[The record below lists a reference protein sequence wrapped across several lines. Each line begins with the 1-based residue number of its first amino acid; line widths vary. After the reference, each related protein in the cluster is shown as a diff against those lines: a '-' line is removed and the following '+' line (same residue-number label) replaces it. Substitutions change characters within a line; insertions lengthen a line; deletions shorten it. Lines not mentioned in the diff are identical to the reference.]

1 MVIQIVVT
9 FGVLVLV
16 LPNIYSSYKKNSL
29 TPFGAVLWILFWIT
43 GLILIWFP
51 HLIDLIGSS
60 LGVGRSIDAFVYIGI
75 IYLLY
80 VSLNQKI
87 QINEIK
93 KEITLLNRKS
103 VLREVEEKTNND
115 RKKFN

>member
-16 LPNIYSSYKKNSL
+16 LPSIYSSYKKNSL
-29 TPFGAVLWILFWIT
+29 TPFGAVLWILLWIT

-60 LGVGRSIDAFVYIGI
+60 LGVGRSIDAFVYLAI
-75 IYLLY
+75 IFLLY
-80 VSLNQKI
+80 SVLSQKI
-87 QINEIK
+87 KINELSR
-93 KEITLLNRKS
+93 EITLLNRKIA
-103 VLREVEEKTNND
+103 VKEVKKNEKQST
-115 RKKFN
+115 

>member
-60 LGVGRSIDAFVYIGI
+60 LGVGRSIDAFVYLAI
-75 IYLLY
+75 IFLLY
-80 VSLNQKI
+80 SVLSQKI
-87 QINEIK
+87 KINELSR
-93 KEITLLNRKS
+93 EITLLNRKIA
-103 VLREVEEKTNND
+103 VKEVKKNEKQST
-115 RKKFN
+115 

>member
-16 LPNIYSSYKKNSL
+16 LPSIFSSYKKKSM
-29 TPFGAVLWILFWIT
+29 TPFGAFLWILFWVA

-51 HLIDLIGSS
+51 HLIDLVGSS
-60 LGVGRSIDAFVYIGI
+60 LGVARSIDAFVYIGI
-75 IYLLY
+75 VYLLY

-87 QINEIK
+87 KINEIK
-93 KEITLLNRKS
+93 REITLLSRK
-103 VLREVEEKTNND
+103 LAIREINP
-115 RKKFN
+115 KK

>member
-16 LPNIYSSYKKNSL
+16 LPGIYSSYKKKSL
-29 TPFGAVLWILFWIT
+29 TPFGAVLWILLWMA

-60 LGVGRSIDAFVYIGI
+60 LGVGRSIDAFVYLAI
-75 IYLLY
+75 IFLLY
-80 VSLNQKI
+80 SVLSQKI
-87 QINEIK
+87 KINELSR
-93 KEITLLNRKS
+93 EITLLNRKIA
-103 VLREVEEKTNND
+103 VKEVKKNEKQST
-115 RKKFN
+115 

>member
-9 FGVLVLV
+9 IGVLVLV

-29 TPFGAVLWILFWIT
+29 TLFGAVLWILFWIT

-60 LGVGRSIDAFVYIGI
+60 LGVGRSIDAFVYLAI
-75 IYLLY
+75 IFLLY
-80 VSLNQKI
+80 SVLSQKI
-87 QINEIK
+87 KMNELSR
-93 KEITLLNRKS
+93 EITLLNRKIA
-103 VLREVEEKTNND
+103 V
-115 RKKFN
+115 KKIEDKKK

>member
-16 LPNIYSSYKKNSL
+16 LPGIYSSYKKKSL
-29 TPFGAVLWILFWIT
+29 TPFGAVLWILLWMA

-60 LGVGRSIDAFVYIGI
+60 LGVGRSIDAFVYLAI
-75 IYLLY
+75 IFLLY
-80 VSLNQKI
+80 SVLSQKI
-87 QINEIK
+87 KINELSR
-93 KEITLLNRKS
+93 EITLLNRKIAIKKI
-103 VLREVEEKTNND
+103 EED
-115 RKKFN
+115 KK

>member
-16 LPNIYSSYKKNSL
+16 LPGIYSSYKKKSL
-29 TPFGAVLWILFWIT
+29 TPFGAVLWILLWMA

-60 LGVGRSIDAFVYIGI
+60 LGVGRSIDAFVYLAI
-75 IYLLY
+75 IFLLY
-80 VSLNQKI
+80 SVLSQKI
-87 QINEIK
+87 KINELSR
-93 KEITLLNRKS
+93 EITLLNRKIA
-103 VLREVEEKTNND
+103 LKEVKKNEKQST
-115 RKKFN
+115 

>member
-9 FGVLVLV
+9 LGVLVLV
-16 LPNIYSSYKKNSL
+16 IPSIYSSYKKKSM
-29 TPFGAVLWILFWIT
+29 TPFGAFLWILFWIA

-51 HLIDLIGSS
+51 HLIDVIGSG

-75 IYLLY
+75 VYLLY

-87 QINEIK
+87 KLNEIK
-93 KEITLLNRKS
+93 REITLLNRKLA
-103 VLREVEEKTNND
+103 LRDVEEE
-115 RKKFN
+115 KK

>member
-1 MVIQIVVT
+1 MAIQIVVT

-16 LPNIYSSYKKNSL
+16 FPSIYSSYKRKSMTL
-29 TPFGAVLWILFWIT
+29 FGASLWLFFWIM

-75 IYLLY
+75 VYLLY
-80 VSLNQKI
+80 TSLNQRIKI
-87 QINEIK
+87 
-93 KEITLLNRKS
+93 KEIS
-103 VLREVEEKTNND
+103 
-115 RKKFN
+115 

>member
-16 LPNIYSSYKKNSL
+16 LPGIYSSYKKKSL
-29 TPFGAVLWILFWIT
+29 TPFGAVLWILLWMA

-60 LGVGRSIDAFVYIGI
+60 LGVGRSIDAFVYLAI
-75 IYLLY
+75 IFLLY
-80 VSLNQKI
+80 SVLSQKI
-87 QINEIK
+87 KINELSR
-93 KEITLLNRKS
+93 EITLLNRKIAIK
-103 VLREVEEKTNND
+103 EVKKNEKQST
-115 RKKFN
+115 

>member
-9 FGVLVLV
+9 IGVLVLV

-60 LGVGRSIDAFVYIGI
+60 LGVGRSIDAFVYLAI
-75 IYLLY
+75 IFLLY
-80 VSLNQKI
+80 SLLSQKI
-87 QINEIK
+87 KMNELSR
-93 KEITLLNRKS
+93 EITLLNRKIA
-103 VLREVEEKTNND
+103 VKEVKKNEKQST
-115 RKKFN
+115 

>member
-29 TPFGAVLWILFWIT
+29 TPFGAVLWILLWIA

-60 LGVGRSIDAFVYIGI
+60 LGVGRSIDAFVYLAI
-75 IYLLY
+75 IFLLY
-80 VSLNQKI
+80 SVLSQKI
-87 QINEIK
+87 KINELSR
-93 KEITLLNRKS
+93 EITLLNRKIA
-103 VLREVEEKTNND
+103 VKEVKKNEKQST
-115 RKKFN
+115 

>member
-60 LGVGRSIDAFVYIGI
+60 LGVGRSIDAFVYLAI
-75 IYLLY
+75 IFLLY
-80 VSLNQKI
+80 SVLSQKI
-87 QINEIK
+87 KINELSR
-93 KEITLLNRKS
+93 EITLLNRKIAIK
-103 VLREVEEKTNND
+103 EVKKNEKQST
-115 RKKFN
+115 